1 MTAVVIFNNVSMYFR
16 GPKGKIVTALEEVS
30 FEISRGITGLLGPN
44 GAGKTTTVRLILG
57 LLKPTKGEIIRNFDF
72 SKVAYLPQV
81 VNPDELLTFHENI
94 ILMLRLHGVPRRD
107 ARQIADKLIREFNL
121 VEHARKPIFK
131 LSEGLKRKSI
141 VLPILFG
148 LEKDVYILDEPFEYL
163 DYDTRLAIIERLKHL
178 KKDNKTVIISTH
190 NIYEAKNVLDK
201 AIVLRNR
208 VVRIIKEDEINMLDK
223 ILKTLS

>member
-16 GPKGKIVTALEEVS
+16 GPKGKVVTALEEVS
-30 FEISRGITGLLGPN
+30 FEISRGITGLIGPN

-57 LLKPTKGEIIRNFDF
+57 LLKPSKGEIIRNFDF
-72 SKVAYLPQV
+72 SKVAYLPQI
-81 VNPDELLTFHENI
+81 VNPDELLTLYENI
-94 ILMLRLHGVPRRD
+94 ILMLRLHGVSKRD
-107 ARQIADKLIREFNL
+107 ARQIADKLIKEFDL
-121 VEHARKPIFK
+121 IDHAKKPIFK

-141 VLPILFG
+141 VLHILFG

-163 DYDTRLAIIERLKHL
+163 DYDTRLAIIERLKQL
-178 KKDNKTVIISTH
+178 KKDNRTVIISTH

-201 AIVLRNR
+201 AIILRNR
-208 VVRIIKEDEINMLDK
+208 LVKIVKEDEVSILDK